1 MAPNLKPIS
10 SKGGAKFSVAGEHAD
25 KFQRLIDALE
35 AEGYVIDPSQS
46 GGYNPRN
53 IAGTNTPSQH
63 SFGNAIDINWTRNAR
78 GTKGDIDPALA
89 QRLADELGFEWGG
102 TWKNPDPM
110 HFEIKR
116 TAPVPMEGRG
126 LTSYAGLPSPAS
138 AKPVPPQ
145 TEGAPEMDIA
155 ALISQLFGGGQAAP
169 TPAAQP
175 TAAPAGGFGSMA
187 PAKPVDDTQNQL
199 AAQAAN
205 FDISAAPL
213 IGAGG
218 QRMPL
223 DLSRLRQVV
232 AQRSR
237 LGTGV

>member
-1 MAPNLKPIS
+1 MAPNLKPIV
-10 SKGGAKFSVAGEHAD
+10 SKGGAKFSVAAEHAD

-35 AEGYVIDPSQS
+35 AEGYAIDPAQS

-78 GTKGDIDPALA
+78 GTKGDIDPVLA

-102 TWKNPDPM
+102 AWKNSDPM

-126 LTSYAGLPSPAS
+126 LTSYAGVPSPAPP
-138 AKPVPPQ
+138 APPQ
-145 TEGAPEMDIA
+145 SQGAPEMDIA

-169 TPAAQP
+169 TPAPQTA
-175 TAAPAGGFGSMA
+175 AAPAGGFGSMA
-187 PAKPVDDTQNQL
+187 PAAKPAVDPQNAL
-199 AAQAAN
+199 AAQATN

-213 IGAGG
+213 IGGGG

-237 LGTGV
+237 LGTGA